1 MWNKTSGKFVYL
13 PMQATT
19 CVIILN
25 LNINPK
31 TLIHYGR

>member
-1 MWNKTSGKFVYL
+1 MWNKQSGKFVYL
-13 PMQATT
+13 PMQAN
-19 CVIILN
+19 VGMIILN